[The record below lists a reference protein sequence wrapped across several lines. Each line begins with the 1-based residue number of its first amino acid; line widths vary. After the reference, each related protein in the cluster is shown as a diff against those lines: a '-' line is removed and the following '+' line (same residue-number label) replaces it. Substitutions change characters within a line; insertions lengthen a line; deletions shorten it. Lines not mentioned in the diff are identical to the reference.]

1 MAFGKSTCEKENG
14 LPVHSIPTYRYE
26 ELVAKEEELRLLK
39 KAIANYEGYCNLDNL
54 KATFNI
60 QKGE

>member
-1 MAFGKSTCEKENG
+1 MAFGRNTTEMENG
-14 LPVHSIPTYRYE
+14 LPITRIPTYRYE
-26 ELVAKEEELRLLK
+26 ELVAREEELRLLK
-39 KAIANYEGYCNLDNL
+39 NALSHLESYILDNL